1 MKEEILRLRKEGH
14 SYNYICSKLQC
25 SKSTIAYHCNDEY
38 RESALKR
45 NLENKRVSM
54 KDPMWQRSY
63 KWSRRSVNVKQIREF
78 IEDKFKSK
86 CYLSGREV
94 NLDSASSFHFD
105 HIVPKSK
112 GGTNEL
118 DNLGGDLY
126 HVAKGYVTSYSA
138 HMNTE
143 VDMAESK
150 EIPYTNEAELF
161 D

>member
-38 RESALKR
+38 RESAQIRHKD
-45 NLENKRVSM
+45 NKI
-54 KDPMWQRSY
+54 KGDPLWSRSY
-63 KWSRRSVNVKQIREF
+63 KWNRRSVNVKQIREF

-118 DNLGGDLY
+118 DNLGVCTPEVNAAKGDLSVEEFIELCKDVLN
-126 HVAKGYVTSYSA
+126 HNGYTV
-138 HMNTE
+138 
-143 VDMAESK
+143 K
-150 EIPYTNEAELF
+150 K
-161 D
+161 